1 MTPRFTGRRPDVLLA
16 PRCCILIP
24 ASCPSLPSLEGSEDS
39 NLDRNF
45 VMHRD
50 PSETRTRT
58 LQIENLASTP
68 LDRGALRPALCP
80 TELPFLPALALGVD
94 R

>member
-1 MTPRFTGRRPDVLLA
+1 
-16 PRCCILIP
+16 
-24 ASCPSLPSLEGSEDS
+24 
-39 NLDRNF
+39 
-45 VMHRD
+45 MHRD